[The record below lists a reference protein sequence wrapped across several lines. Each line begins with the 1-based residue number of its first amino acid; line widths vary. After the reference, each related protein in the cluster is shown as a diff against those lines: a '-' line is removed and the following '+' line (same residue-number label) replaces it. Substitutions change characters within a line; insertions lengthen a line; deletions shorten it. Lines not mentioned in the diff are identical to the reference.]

1 MTELSSLTKLL
12 KSADADAL
20 TELAALTGIASTTFV
35 PNDPNQTAY
44 NEGIR
49 SIGLRL
55 LALSE
60 KKVLDVTKETFRKRF
75 SHKLKR

>member
-12 KSADADAL
+12 KSADTEAL
-20 TELAALTGIASTTFV
+20 IELASLTGLAGTTFV
-35 PNDPNQTAY
+35 QGDPHQSAY

-60 KKVLDVTKETFRKRF
+60 KEVFEVTKETFRKRF
-75 SHKLKR
+75 THKRK

>member
-1 MTELSSLTKLL
+1 MELSSLEKLL
-12 KSADADAL
+12 KSADKEAL
-20 TELAALTGIASTTFV
+20 IELASLTGLASTTFV

-55 LALSE
+55 LALTE
-60 KKVLDVTKETFRKRF
+60 KEVLDVTKDTFKKRF